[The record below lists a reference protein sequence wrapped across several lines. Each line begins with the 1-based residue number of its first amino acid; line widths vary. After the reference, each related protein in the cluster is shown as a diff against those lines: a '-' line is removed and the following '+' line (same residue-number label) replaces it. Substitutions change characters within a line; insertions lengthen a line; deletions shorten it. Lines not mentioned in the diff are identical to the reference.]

1 MQEFFNQFIENNF
14 MPHGHCYL
22 WKPSILWSYAISDSV
37 IALAYLVIPL
47 SLVRIVRRRKDF
59 TYVWM
64 VALFAVFI
72 LGCGTT
78 HVFDV
83 INIWKPFYGIDASVR
98 IITALASIGTAVM
111 LLAITPRLILIPS
124 ARQWEEI
131 NEELRSLNENLE
143 QKVQERTVK
152 LAQSMARFELQNE
165 ELKRANEELDNFLYT
180 ASHDLKTPISNLEG
194 LINLMHRKSS
204 DRHSEDSPLFDM
216 MTKQVEKLRDVIY
229 DLSEVGR
236 IQRET
241 EEHFEMVNIMSVL
254 KEFEADHQERIWQA
268 NAEIHTDF
276 EQAEFYF
283 SEKLFTNLLHN
294 LLDNAL
300 KYRSD
305 ERRPVIHVKT
315 YRENEYLVVEVKD
328 NGIGIKPE
336 HQHKIFGMFNR
347 FNRDQEGT
355 GIGLYMVKKIAE
367 KYHGKV
373 EVESQVGQGAA
384 FKVYLSHQP

>member
-1 MQEFFNQFIENNF
+1 MQEVFNHFAETNF

-22 WKPSILWSYAISDSV
+22 WKPALLWSYAISDGV

-59 TYVWM
+59 TYMWM

-83 INIWKPFYGIDASVR
+83 INIWKPFYNIDVGVR

-111 LLAITPRLILIPS
+111 LLVITPRLILIPS

-143 QKVQERTVK
+143 QKVQERTAK
-152 LAQSMARFELQNE
+152 LAQSMAQIESQNE
-165 ELKRANEELDNFLYT
+165 DLRRVNEEMDNFLYT
-180 ASHDLKTPISNLEG
+180 AAHDLKSPISNLEG
-194 LINLMHRKSS
+194 LVQMMHRKSS
-204 DRHSEDSPLFDM
+204 DAPENTSSLFDM
-216 MTKQVEKLRDVIY
+216 MTRQVEKLRDVIH

-241 EEHFEMVNIMSVL
+241 EENFEVVDMMSVYQA
-254 KEFEADHQERIWQA
+254 FELSHQGDIRQA

-276 EQAEFYF
+276 EQPEVYF

-300 KYRSD
+300 KYRAD
-305 ERRPVIHVKT
+305 ERLPVIYLKT
-315 YRENEYLVVEVKD
+315 YQENEYLVVEVKD
-328 NGIGIKPE
+328 NGIGIKSAHLP
-336 HQHKIFGMFNR
+336 KIFGMFNR
-347 FNRDQEGT
+347 YNRDQEGT
-355 GIGLYMVKKIAE
+355 GIGLYIVKKIAE

-373 EVESQVGQGAA
+373 EVESQIDRGST
-384 FKVYLSHQP
+384 FKVYLQLF